1 MWIWAREEWIW
12 IQVKFADE
20 AQTTVPDSKLYS
32 TNDVKKVATTFFVF
46 CEFTTV
52 FARKSFSRP
61 RPDFTPQTVLI
72 HLKKAPDG
80 MIVPQSEFGIYS
92 TNSSKKSSWWNDCSS
107 TRDRKHP
114 GQVSILYQRQ
124 AAWSPNFPQRWRSV
138 PHVPLHL
145 YGRQMRILPIGR
157 KNLNPR
163 PKAAEFFLMSNC
175 LSRIFGT
182 AKWRLAHNSDQE
194 PMLPKSH
201 TPQDNVIV
209 WQICLFISLKIVKTQ
224 RLMRSVSNG
233 RNRVKFTQSVRQK
246 QWTRVTAWDR

>member
-107 TRDRKHP
+107 TRDRKQFKTSRSGVYFVP
-114 GQVSILYQRQ
+114 EKGRLVAKFPVTMTICTPRATAFVRKTEENFTNWSKKFGP
-124 AAWSPNFPQRWRSV
+124 AAEGRRIFFNVQLSFPNFW
-138 PHVPLHL
+138 H
-145 YGRQMRILPIGR
+145 R
-157 KNLNPR
+157 KM
-163 PKAAEFFLMSNC
+163 AVGS
-175 LSRIFGT
+175 
-182 AKWRLAHNSDQE
+182 Q
-194 PMLPKSH
+194 
-201 TPQDNVIV
+201 
-209 WQICLFISLKIVKTQ
+209 
-224 RLMRSVSNG
+224 
-233 RNRVKFTQSVRQK
+233 
-246 QWTRVTAWDR
+246 QW

>member
-1 MWIWAREEWIW
+1 MEWL
-12 IQVKFADE
+12 FH
-20 AQTTVPDSKLYS
+20 
-32 TNDVKKVATTFFVF
+32 KVNLGVHPT
-46 CEFTTV
+46 
-52 FARKSFSRP
+52 S
-61 RPDFTPQTVLI
+61 
-72 HLKKAPDG
+72 
-80 MIVPQSEFGIYS
+80 S

-163 PKAAEFFLMSNC
+163 PKAAEFFLMFNC

-246 QWTRVTAWDR
+246 QWSGGTLPGTPSSVWMPDSVSGTPGMCGTPPAMLPKTGAGGGPFVEGKEACKKTNWYGSVSLDFLFLVYAFMGALQ

>member
-1 MWIWAREEWIW
+1 MEWL
-12 IQVKFADE
+12 FH
-20 AQTTVPDSKLYS
+20 
-32 TNDVKKVATTFFVF
+32 KVNLGVHPT
-46 CEFTTV
+46 
-52 FARKSFSRP
+52 S
-61 RPDFTPQTVLI
+61 
-72 HLKKAPDG
+72 
-80 MIVPQSEFGIYS
+80 S

-163 PKAAEFFLMSNC
+163 PKAADFFFNVQHC

-246 QWTRVTAWDR
+246 QWPVQIDRGTTRANPPCSDSAAHLRPEPAG

>member
-107 TRDRKHP
+107 TRDRKQFKTSRSGVYFVP
-114 GQVSILYQRQ
+114 ETGRLVAKFPATMTICTPRATAFVRKTDENFTNWSKKFEP
-124 AAWSPNFPQRWRSV
+124 AAEGRRIFFNVQLSFPNFWHRKMAVGSQQWPGTNVAEVAHSPRQRHSV
-138 PHVPLHL
+138 TNLSVHL
-145 YGRQMRILPIGR
+145 IEDSEDSKTHAL
-157 KNLNPR
+157 
-163 PKAAEFFLMSNC
+163 C
-175 LSRIFGT
+175 V
-182 AKWRLAHNSDQE
+182 KWS
-194 PMLPKSH
+194 K
-201 TPQDNVIV
+201 
-209 WQICLFISLKIVKTQ
+209 
-224 RLMRSVSNG
+224 
-233 RNRVKFTQSVRQK
+233 
-246 QWTRVTAWDR
+246 